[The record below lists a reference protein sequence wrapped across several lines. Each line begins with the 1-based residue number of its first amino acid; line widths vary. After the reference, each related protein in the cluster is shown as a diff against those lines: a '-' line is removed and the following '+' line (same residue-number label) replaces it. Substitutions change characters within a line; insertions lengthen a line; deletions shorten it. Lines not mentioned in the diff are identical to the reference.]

1 MRYNKTILFL
11 RILEKIMT
19 NAEIISGG
27 NAFLGIEF
35 GSTRIKAV
43 LINDKFEP
51 VANGS
56 FTWENSL
63 VNGIWTYNIEEIH
76 NGLQTCYAELK
87 KDVFEKYGVK
97 LRRFK
102 CGGISAMMHGYL
114 AFDKN
119 DNLLVP
125 FRTWRNTITAQASRE
140 LSELFNFPVPERW
153 SVSHLYQAILNG
165 EEHVEKIANVYTLA
179 SYIHYK
185 LTGKKVIGVGDASGM
200 FPVEL
205 SEDKK
210 SADYKKE
217 FAGRFENCGG
227 VKKFNFKISE
237 IFPEVLTAGE
247 NAGVLTED
255 GARFLDPEGD
265 LEAGIMMCPPEGDAG
280 TGMVATNS
288 VEAQT
293 GNISAGTSVFS
304 MVVLE
309 KNLKKSYPGIIDI
322 VTTPDGYPVAM
333 VHANNC
339 TGEHN
344 YWIQFFKEIT
354 EIMCGA
360 ENTPKTGEFF
370 DKLIMHSLNADKDC
384 GNLLAYNYLSGETI
398 TGFNSGRPL
407 FMRGENAEFSA
418 ANFMR
423 VQMFSSLGALRAG
436 MNILYDDEKVPVK
449 SMTGAGGYF
458 KTEAGLKYMAA
469 AMKTPVSAM
478 ETAGEGGPWG
488 MAILAAYAAENK
500 KQSLADYL
508 NTKVFAGC
516 KKETAQ
522 PEKEICESFELFF
535 ERYMKGLPVERAA
548 VENL

>member
-1 MRYNKTILFL
+1 
-11 RILEKIMT
+11 MT
-19 NAEIISGG
+19 NKEIILSG
-27 NAFLGIEF
+27 NACLGIEF

-43 LINDKFEP
+43 LINENFEP
-51 VANGS
+51 IAGGS

-63 VNGIWTYNIEEIH
+63 KDGIWTYSIEEIH
-76 NGLQTCYAELK
+76 KGLQTCYAELK

-97 LRRFK
+97 LCNFK
-102 CGGISAMMHGYL
+102 CSGISAMMHGYL

-125 FRTWRNTITAQASRE
+125 FRTWRNTITSKASKE
-140 LSELFNFPVPERW
+140 LSALFDFPVPERW
-153 SVSHLYQAILNG
+153 SVSHLYQAILNN
-165 EEHVEKIANVYTLA
+165 EEHITKISNVYTLA
-179 SYIHYK
+179 AYIHYK

-200 FPVEL
+200 FPVEF
-205 SEDKK
+205 SKDKT
-210 SADYKKE
+210 SAEYKKD
-217 FAGRFENCGG
+217 FVSKFENIDC
-227 VKKFNFKISE
+227 VKKLDFKIND
-237 IFPEVLTAGE
+237 IFPKILMAGE
-247 NAGVLTED
+247 DAGVLTKE
-255 GARFLDPEGD
+255 GAKFLDPTGD
-265 LEAGIMMCPPEGDAG
+265 LKDGIKMCPPEGDAG

-288 VEAQT
+288 VQAQT

-309 KNLKKSYPGIIDI
+309 KDLKKSYPGIIDI

-344 YWIQFFKEIT
+344 YWINFFKEIT
-354 EIMCGA
+354 EIMCGT
-360 ENTPKTGEFF
+360 ENTPKIGEFF
-370 DKLIMHSLNADKDC
+370 DKLILKSLEADKNC

-407 FMRGENAEFSA
+407 FVRGENAEFSA

-423 VQMFSSLGALRAG
+423 CQMFSSLGALRLG
-436 MNILYDDEKVPVK
+436 MNILYDDEKIPVK

-458 KTEAGLKYMAA
+458 KTQAGLKYMAA

-488 MAILAAYAAENK
+488 MAILAAYAAESK
-500 KQSLADYL
+500 KQNLSDYL
-508 NTKVFAGC
+508 NKKVFADC
-516 KKETAQ
+516 KKETSN
-522 PEKEICESFELFF
+522 PEKELCESFEIFF
-535 ERYMKGLPVERAA
+535 ERYVKGLVVEKAA
-548 VENL
+548 AENL

>member
-1 MRYNKTILFL
+1 M

-217 FAGRFENCGG
+217 FAGRFENCAG

-436 MNILYDDEKVPVK
+436 MNILYNDEKVPVK